1 MRSRRHSVFKK
12 AALAGPGFALP
23 RRAES
28 PLGQSRHH
36 AAYVTAGTWMF
47 GTIAW
52 QSQTVVLSRG
62 GLLYFSKLDGPLG
75 YEAPVTG
82 NSVSVEKETKP
93 QVHVGPK
100 WYGAAW
106 RGSVPGRLP

>member
-1 MRSRRHSVFKK
+1 
-12 AALAGPGFALP
+12 
-23 RRAES
+23 
-28 PLGQSRHH
+28 
-36 AAYVTAGTWMF
+36 MF

-100 WYGAAW
+100 WYGAAGAW
-106 RGSVPGRLP
+106 IGSRQAPLTCSNWAIFFLTCVDHRVSFTPK